1 MLESSTLLLLPW
13 AGGRQRRGGGPG
25 AGPAPTRE
33 IRDADSTGI
42 LGFAC
47 RRLDSPGAW
56 FSWLARPALDVYARE
71 EEDTSLLFTLYCP
84 WFWTRVWEVY
94 DADEHL
100 VGTLRGNL
108 VLDSIGSILA
118 TVERGAGTGGFHFR
132 GHAGYGPT
140 SLTQT
145 EAGVRMAFAP
155 EIASDPFAK
164 MMLLAAGLA
173 LTNGQRAEM
182 T

>member
-13 AGGRQRRGGGPG
+13 AGGRQRGGGRPG
-25 AGPAPTRE
+25 AGPAPVRE
-33 IRDADSTGI
+33 IHDADTTQI

-47 RRLDSPGAW
+47 RRLGTPGAW
-56 FSWLARPALDVYARE
+56 FSWLARPALDIYARE
-71 EEDTSLLFTLYCP
+71 EEDTSLLFTLYGP
-84 WFWTRVWEVY
+84 WFWTRVWEIY

-108 VLDSIGSILA
+108 ILDSIGRILA
-118 TVERGAGTGGFHFR
+118 TVERGAGTDSFHFR
-132 GHAGYGPT
+132 RQAGYGPT

-145 EAGVRMAFAP
+145 EAGVHMTFAP
-155 EIASDPFAK
+155 EVAGDPFAK